1 MPLNTATDANG
12 PTRPPAVAGS
22 FYPDAAETLTRT
34 VTTFLAGA
42 DVEARPASLGV
53 IAPHAGYMY
62 SGAVAAKAFAS
73 LESSTDRF
81 RRAIV
86 LGPAHFVPFKGIA
99 APSHRAFATPF
110 GDMPVDTEAVRSL
123 ADEALIV
130 MDDEPHAPEHALEV
144 ELPFVQALFG
154 AIPIIPLLFG
164 FTSAEAIAA
173 VITRLWTEDTLL
185 IVSSDLSH
193 YEDYE
198 VASLHDAQTAEAI
211 ETFDAAVIG
220 PADACGHLAVR
231 AALIAAKRRGLKIE
245 RLDLRNS
252 GDTAGDKRSV
262 VGYGA
267 WAFLSQA

>member
-1 MPLNTATDANG
+1 MPLTTVIDTTE
-12 PTRPPAVAGS
+12 PSRRPAVAGS
-22 FYPDAAETLTRT
+22 FYPRTAETLSRT
-34 VTTFLAGA
+34 VSTLLAEA

-53 IAPHAGYMY
+53 IVPHAGYMY
-62 SGAVAAKAFAS
+62 SGAVAAKAFACVK
-73 LESSTDRF
+73 SSTDQF

-86 LGPAHFVPFKGIA
+86 LGPAHYVPFKGIA
-99 APSHRAFATPF
+99 APSHRAFTTPF

-130 MDDEPHAPEHALEV
+130 IDDEPHAPEHALEV

-154 AIPIIPLLFG
+154 ALPIVPLLFG

-173 VITRLWTEDTLL
+173 VVIRLWTADTLL

-198 VASLHDAQTAEAI
+198 AAILHDARTAKVI
-211 ETFDAAVIG
+211 ETFDAAAIG

-267 WAFLSQA
+267 WAFLSQG

>member
-22 FYPDAAETLTRT
+22 FYPRTAETLSRT
-34 VTTFLAGA
+34 VSTLLAGA

-81 RRAIV
+81 HRAIV

-154 AIPIIPLLFG
+154 TIPIIPLLFG

-173 VITRLWTEDTLL
+173 VIIRLWTADTLL

-198 VASLHDAQTAEAI
+198 AASLHDAQTAEAI
-211 ETFDAAVIG
+211 ETFDEAAIG

-231 AALIAAKRRGLKIE
+231 AALIAAKQRDLKVE
-245 RLDLRNS
+245 HLDLRNS
-252 GDTAGDKRSV
+252 GDTAGDKGSV

-267 WAFLSQA
+267 WAFLCQA

>member
-1 MPLNTATDANG
+1 MPLKTATDATG
-12 PTRPPAVAGS
+12 PTRRPAVAGS
-22 FYPDAAETLTRT
+22 FYPGTAESLSRT
-34 VTTFLAGA
+34 VSTFLAA
-42 DVEARPASLGV
+42 SEVEARPASLGV

-73 LESSTDRF
+73 LKSSPDRF
-81 RRAIV
+81 QRALVI
-86 LGPAHFVPFKGIA
+86 GPAHFVPFKGMA
-99 APSHRAFATPF
+99 APAHTAFATPF

-123 ADEALIV
+123 ADGALTIIY
-130 MDDEPHAPEHALEV
+130 DEPHAPEHALEV

-154 AIPIIPLLFG
+154 ALPIIPLLFG

-173 VITRLWTEDTLL
+173 VITRLWTDDTLL

-198 VASLHDAQTAEAI
+198 TASLHDAQTAEAI
-211 ETFDAAVIG
+211 EAFDEAAIG

-231 AALIAAKRRGLKIE
+231 AALIAAKRRGLGIE

-252 GDTAGDKRSV
+252 GDTAGHKRSV

>member
-1 MPLNTATDANG
+1 MPLNAKTSASG
-12 PTRPPAVAGS
+12 LTRPPAVAGS
-22 FYPDAAETLTRT
+22 FYPRTAESLNRT
-34 VTTFLAGA
+34 VTNFLAGA
-42 DVEARPASLGV
+42 NVEARPASRGV

-73 LESSTDRF
+73 LKSSADRF

-86 LGPAHFVPFKGIA
+86 VGPAHFVPFKGIA

-110 GDMPVDTEAVRSL
+110 GDMPVETEPIFSL
-123 ADEALIV
+123 ADEARIV
-130 MDDEPHAPEHALEV
+130 VDNEPHAPEHALEV
-144 ELPFVQALFG
+144 ELPFVQTLFG
-154 AIPIIPLLFG
+154 ALPIIPLLFG

-185 IVSSDLSH
+185 VVSSDLSH

-198 VASLHDAQTAEAI
+198 TASLHDAQTAKAI
-211 ETFDAAVIG
+211 ETFDEAAIG

-231 AALIAAKRRGLKIE
+231 AALIAAKERGLAIE

-252 GDTAGDKRSV
+252 GNTAGDKRSV

-267 WAFLSQA
+267 WAFLS

>member
-62 SGAVAAKAFAS
+62 SGAVAAKAFAC
-73 LESSTDRF
+73 LKSSADRF

-110 GDMPVDTEAVRSL
+110 GDMPVDTEAIHSL
-123 ADEALIV
+123 ADGALIV
-130 MDDEPHAPEHALEV
+130 IDDEPHAPEHALEV

-154 AIPIIPLLFG
+154 ALPIIPLLFG

-173 VITRLWTEDTLL
+173 VITRLWAKDTLL

-198 VASLHDAQTAEAI
+198 AASLHDAQTAEAI
-211 ETFDAAVIG
+211 ETFDEAAIG

-231 AALIAAKRRGLKIE
+231 AALIAAKQRGLKIE

-267 WAFLSQA
+267 WAFLCQA